1 MELGLRGKVALV
13 TASSKGIGRAVALG
27 LAGEGARV
35 SICARGESALE
46 ETAQWIRRQTGAEVL
61 TTTADISVAAG
72 VERVVEATL
81 SHFGQVDILVCNV
94 GGPPPGTFFD
104 FDDTAWERAFQ
115 QILMSVVR
123 LCRLVVPDM
132 RRRGWGRIITIT
144 SMAVKEPRP
153 DLILSNVFRAGVT
166 SLVKSL
172 SRELAPYGIL
182 VNNVMPNAVL
192 TDRAYE
198 LARRQA
204 GAEGVPVEQVLE
216 RLAQAIPL
224 GRIAAPEEFAQVVLF
239 LASERAGYLTG
250 ISIPVDGGSMHGLL

>member
-1 MELGLRGKVALV
+1 MDLGLRDKVALV

-46 ETAQWIRRQTGAEVL
+46 ETARFIRQQTGAEVL
-61 TTTADISVAAG
+61 ATTADVSTAAG

-81 SHFGQVDILVCNV
+81 SHFGRVDILVCNV

-104 FDDTAWERAFQ
+104 FDDAAWERAFQ

-123 LCRLVVPDM
+123 LCRRVVPDM
-132 RRRGWGRIITIT
+132 RRRKWGRIITIT

-172 SRELAPYGIL
+172 SRELAPDGIL

-204 GAEGVPVEQVLE
+204 EAEGLTVEQVLE
-216 RLAQAIPL
+216 RSAQAIPL
-224 GRIAAPEEFAQVVLF
+224 RRIAAPEEFAQVVLF

-250 ISIPVDGGSMHGLL
+250 ISVPVDGGSMHSLM

>member
-1 MELGLRGKVALV
+1 MELGLRDKVALV
-13 TASSKGIGRAVALG
+13 TASSKGIGRAVALA

-35 SICARGESALE
+35 SICARGAPALE
-46 ETAQWIRRQTGAEVL
+46 ETARFIRRQTGAEVL
-61 TTTADISVAAG
+61 ATPADISTAAG
-72 VERVVEATL
+72 VEQVVEATP
-81 SHFGQVDILVCNV
+81 SHFGRIDILVCNV

-104 FDDTAWERAFQ
+104 FDDAAWERAFQ

-123 LCRLVVPDM
+123 LCRRAAPDM

-166 SLVKSL
+166 ALVKSL
-172 SRELAPYGIL
+172 ANELAPFGIL

-192 TDRAYE
+192 TDRMYE
-198 LARRQA
+198 LACRQA
-204 GAEGVPVEQVLE
+204 QAEGISEEEVLA
-216 RLAQAIPL
+216 RWAQAIPV

-250 ISIPVDGGSMHGLL
+250 ISVPVDGGSMRSLI

>member
-1 MELGLRGKVALV
+1 MELGLRDKVALA

-35 SICARGESALE
+35 AICARGAPALE
-46 ETAQWIRRQTGAEVL
+46 EAAEYIRRQTGAEVL
-61 TTTADISVAAG
+61 AIPSDISTPAG
-72 VERVVEATL
+72 VEQVVEAAL
-81 SHFGQVDILVCNV
+81 AHFGRIDILVCNV

-104 FDDTAWERAFQ
+104 FADAAWEQAFQ

-132 RRRGWGRIITIT
+132 RRRQWGRIITIT

-166 SLVKSL
+166 ALVKSL
-172 SRELAPYGIL
+172 ANELAPDGIL
-182 VNNVMPNAVL
+182 VNNVMPSAVL

-198 LARRQA
+198 LAARQA
-204 GAEGVPVEQVLE
+204 QAEGISVEEVLARSAASIPV
-216 RLAQAIPL
+216 R
-224 GRIAAPEEFAQVVLF
+224 RIAAPAEFAQVVVF
-239 LASERAGYLTG
+239 LASEAASYLTG
-250 ISIPVDGGSMHGLL
+250 ISVPVDGGSMRSLM